1 MDSILS
7 VRLAKELGDW
17 SGCKVDDSAAWSF
30 PSIEAMARHIASG
43 RHTWSHTDDI
53 DFAALSDE
61 AAEMLLQAELEK
73 VNR

>member
-17 SGCKVDDSAAWSF
+17 AGCKVEDAAAWSF
-30 PSIEAMARHIASG
+30 PTAEAMAEHIVSRNRA
-43 RHTWSHTDDI
+43 RLEDDHHEI
-53 DFAALSDE
+53 GGLSDE
-61 AAEMLLQAELEK
+61 VTEALLLAELEK